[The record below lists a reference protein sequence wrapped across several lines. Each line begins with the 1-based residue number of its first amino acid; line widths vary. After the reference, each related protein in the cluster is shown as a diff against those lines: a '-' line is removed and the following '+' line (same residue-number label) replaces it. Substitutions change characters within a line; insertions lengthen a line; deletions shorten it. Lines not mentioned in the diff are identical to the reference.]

1 MKRLLFISLLF
12 LALSASGEGKKR
24 GLVLPGSGHVDT
36 ELLNRKVDL
45 TLDVE
50 KLNLNELRVLRNA
63 FYARQGYPFKDAY
76 LRGVFSSTSWYD
88 SLMYEFDAEASNFIE
103 VEEKEGESWR
113 DSYYRGISPKAIKIT
128 PQEQAFIKK
137 LQARE
142 KALLTQNFATTG
154 GDKVNMGNVY
164 NSMQMND
171 FDQRLLSRLGQKG
184 FAVVPAEH
192 NQLFQVYES
201 NDYVCFP
208 NFVTTDL
215 FVQLYHLYFD
225 CALRE
230 IETHR
235 LDSIVRLLCARGTEL
250 VNARL
255 AKETDKQLRDAAEWL
270 SAYFAVARALEDSAV
285 VIEGDEPTVA
295 ENKLAFTGKYAGE
308 AKDEVLKVVYTQ
320 DDLSPFMGYY
330 DVQFAYGLFR
340 PRGHYTRKPCLKRYF
355 RTMMWLQ
362 TVPFG
367 TDKPE
372 QLVRALLLADI
383 VGNDSQMTSLY
394 RQITEPLTF
403 LMGQPD
409 NVDIMQVYQEMTKA
423 AMPLSQLVNNKKAL
437 AGVRKQI
444 ELVAEKQTRIKPKN
458 LNSSVYKINLMPQRY
473 QPDGEV
479 LQEMVDYDNMPTKR
493 LKPSGLDVFA
503 AMGVSAAERILIQ
516 EQHEESRWSGFL
528 PMLGRMKALMSGTDW
543 KKTICNQWMKTLQ
556 ANADKDQRAP
566 YFMLSPE
573 WDKKSLN
580 AMLAGWAELKHD
592 AILYAKQPMG
602 AECGGGGPPDP
613 LTKGYVE
620 PNVSF
625 WQKAIDLLNST
636 EQTLAK
642 YNLMTEKIS
651 DATNGIREEAEML
664 LRLSK
669 KELEGRKLTDE
680 EYDQIAK
687 IGSNFEY
694 ISLNLV
700 QEPDQYLMGWSD
712 VQGPD
717 RSVALV
723 ADVYTANSF
732 NNQDHKCILYEAV
745 GQADEIYVVVEIE
758 GMLYITRGAVLS
770 WREFDRPLE
779 DLRLTDEEWQEYL
792 KTHPRSGVP
801 EWMEEIIVPLDNA
814 PQPNEEFFYSSG
826 C

>member
-1 MKRLLFISLLF
+1 MKRLLTISFLF
-12 LALSASGEGKKR
+12 LALAAIGQNNKR
-24 GLVLPGSGHVDT
+24 GIVLPGSGHINT
-36 ELLNRKVDL
+36 EQLNKKIDL

-50 KLNLNELRVLRNA
+50 KLNLNEVRVLRNA

-88 SLMYEFDAEASNFIE
+88 SLMYVFDAESSNFVE

-113 DSYYRGISPKAIKIT
+113 DQYYRGISPKAIKTT

-142 KALLTQNFATTG
+142 KVLLTQNFATTG
-154 GDKVNMGNVY
+154 GDKVNMGNLS
-164 NSMQMND
+164 NPMQMRD
-171 FDQRLLSRLGQKG
+171 ADQRLLSRLGQKG
-184 FAVVPAEH
+184 FAVVPAQH

-201 NDYVCFP
+201 NDYACFP

-230 IETHR
+230 IEEHK
-235 LDSIVRLLCARGTEL
+235 LDSIVALLCDRGIEL

-255 AKETDKQLRDAAEWL
+255 AQENDKQLRDAAEWL
-270 SAYFAVARALEDSAV
+270 SAYFAVARALQDSTV
-285 VIEGDEPTVA
+285 VIEGETPTVV
-295 ENKLAFTGKYAGE
+295 ENKLHFTGKYAAD
-308 AKDEVLKVVYTQ
+308 AKDEVLKVVASG

-330 DVQFAYGLFR
+330 DVKFGYSLFR
-340 PRGHYTRKPCLKRYF
+340 PRGHYTRKPCLQRFF

-367 TDKPE
+367 TDNAN

-383 VGNDSQMTSLY
+383 VGSDSRLTSLY

-409 NVDIMQVYQEMTKA
+409 NVDIMQVYQELTKA
-423 AMPLSQLVNNKKAL
+423 AMPLRQLVSNKKAL
-437 AGVRKQI
+437 ADVRKQI
-444 ELVAEKQTRIKPKN
+444 ELIAEKQIRIKPKY
-458 LNSSVYKINLMPQRY
+458 LNTSVYKINLMPQRY

-479 LQEMVDYDNMPTKR
+479 LQEMVDYDNTPPHR

-503 AMGVSAAERILIQ
+503 AMGVSAAERILIH

-528 PMLGRMKALMSGTDW
+528 PMLGRMKTLMNGTDW
-543 KKTICNQWMKTLQ
+543 QKTICNQWMKTLQ

-642 YNLMTEKIS
+642 YKLMTEKIS
-651 DATNGIREEAEML
+651 QATNDIREEAEML

-680 EYDQIAK
+680 EFDQISK

-700 QEPDQYLMGWSD
+700 QEPDQSLMGWSD

-723 ADVYTANSF
+723 ADVYTANAF
-732 NNQDHKCILYEAV
+732 NNRDHKCILYEAV
-745 GQADEIYVVVEIE
+745 GQADEIYVVVEID

-770 WREFDRPLE
+770 WREFDRPL
-779 DLRLTDEEWQEYL
+779 DDQRLTDEEWQEYL

-801 EWMEEIIVPLDNA
+801 EWMEEIIVPLDTA
-814 PQPNEEFFYSSG
+814 PEPNEEFFYSSG